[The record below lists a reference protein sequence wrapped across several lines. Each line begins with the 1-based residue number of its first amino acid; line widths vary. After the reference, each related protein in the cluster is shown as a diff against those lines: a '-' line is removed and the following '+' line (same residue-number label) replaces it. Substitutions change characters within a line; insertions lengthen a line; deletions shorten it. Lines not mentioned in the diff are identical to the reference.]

1 MECQPRVLNTAQVV
15 FTTLMVCRQRCPEPF
30 AARASRRKGH
40 EFVFLGQRNHR
51 IEPQKKVRF
60 LFHQIL
66 KLSGFIG
73 IPVKC
78 DLILPIIKDSISVNW
93 GLFSQLFKTSE
104 SGMSKWKTI
113 RSGRSSKKSFS
124 TLLASTFGRFW
135 RLFTYWTYKD
145 GTLRSRNTIS

>member
-30 AARASRRKGH
+30 VARASRRKGH

-93 GLFSQLFKTSE
+93 GLF
-104 SGMSKWKTI
+104 
-113 RSGRSSKKSFS
+113 FS
-124 TLLASTFGRFW
+124 VVQNFRKRHEQMKDYKIGEKLQEVILYPSCQHFW
-135 RLFTYWTYKD
+135 
-145 GTLRSRNTIS
+145 